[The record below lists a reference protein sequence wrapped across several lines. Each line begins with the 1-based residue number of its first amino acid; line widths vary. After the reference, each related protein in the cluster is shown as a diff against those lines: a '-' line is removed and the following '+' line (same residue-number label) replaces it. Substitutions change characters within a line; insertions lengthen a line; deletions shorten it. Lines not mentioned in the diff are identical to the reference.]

1 MSFRYISTEAIVL
14 NSIQFGEGHRIIN
27 LFTED
32 YGKLEASAFGVRKT
46 KSRLGGRLEPF
57 TISRLVL
64 YHKNDESPYSIREV
78 EVRFQN
84 SAFTEDYRKYTVA
97 SALIESVIL
106 FVAKE
111 QVEVDLYR
119 LLSDSLLVL
128 SRIPAEKS
136 PYLLAMYEIKFLKL
150 MGYNPD
156 TTQCKRCGGEVKEGM
171 AGMDSFHG
179 FPLCKACLTRP
190 GTSHPGMAQASMA
203 HTSTGVLP
211 GVLRF
216 IRWACEEPVHLSEK
230 VSMEEATLHNLRSV
244 IEKLYL
250 HTFHKKPQSWDQLRA
265 FH

>member
-1 MSFRYISTEAIVL
+1 VSFRYISTEAIVL

-171 AGMDSFHG
+171 AGM
-179 FPLCKACLTRP
+179 
-190 GTSHPGMAQASMA
+190 